1 MGKLYTVTFTAV
13 AITAQQDLFEITAAS
28 SRVLL
33 IHGVELSQ
41 STEVGDAAE
50 EGLAIVMKRGTSL
63 TTSGSGGSSATPAPL
78 EVNQGAAG
86 STAEV
91 NNTTKLA
98 VGTGAI
104 TTLIATNWNIRA
116 TPMAWMFTPEL
127 RPVVSP
133 SERFAVELATTPAD
147 SITTSGTLWFEEIG

>member
-13 AITAQQDLFEITAAS
+13 AVTAQQDLFEITAAS
-28 SRVLL
+28 SRVLF

-78 EVNQGAAG
+78 EVNQGAAA

-104 TTLIATNWNIRA
+104 TTLVATNWNIRA

-147 SITTSGTLWFEEIG
+147 SVTVSGTLWFEEIG

>member
-1 MGKLYTVTFTAV
+1 MGKLYTVTFTGVAV
-13 AITAQQDLFEITAAS
+13 TAQQDFFEITAAT
-28 SRVLL
+28 SRLL
-33 IHGVELSQ
+33 LVHAVELAQ

-50 EGLAIVMKRGTSL
+50 EGLSIIMKRGTSL

-104 TTLIATNWNIRA
+104 TTLIATNWNIRSS
-116 TPMAWMFTPEL
+116 PMSWIFTPEL

-133 SERFAVELATTPAD
+133 GERFAVELATTPAD
-147 SITTSGTLWFEEIG
+147 SVTVSGTLWFEELG

>member
-28 SRVLL
+28 SRVLF